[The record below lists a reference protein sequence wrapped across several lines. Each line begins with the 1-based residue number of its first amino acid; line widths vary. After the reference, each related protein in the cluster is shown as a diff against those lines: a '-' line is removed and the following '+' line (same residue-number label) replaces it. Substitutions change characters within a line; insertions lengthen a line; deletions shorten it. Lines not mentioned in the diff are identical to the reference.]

1 MPQKTYADAGVN
13 SQEAASL
20 KETIGKVA
28 ESTFN
33 KQVLAL
39 HDGVLMFSDPTRF
52 KRPKTMFR
60 MKGYDKAVMVSS
72 VDGVGTKTKIAR
84 AMNNYSSLGVDL
96 VHHSV
101 NDILIRGAIP
111 LFFSDYIAMGKL
123 APAQVEAIV
132 QGLAQACGEVNC
144 VLIGGETA
152 EMPGVYYPGE
162 VDIVGFIVGA
172 VEEEAIIDINTIAP
186 GDIIVAIPSSG
197 LHTNGYSLVRAI
209 FNLDNDES
217 PLQKFYPELGKTL
230 GEALLEPHRCYLK
243 QLKPWLPKK
252 IREEWQNLKTL
263 KGLAHITGGG
273 ISGNLTRT
281 LPKGFAARIRK
292 ASWQVPPLFR
302 IIQEAG
308 PVAEDEMFRTFNM
321 GIGMAIVLSPT
332 DVANFVAS
340 VPGAFTIGEIVEGE
354 RRVILD

>member
-1 MPQKTYADAGVN
+1 MVHKTYADAGVDI
-13 SQEAASL
+13 QEAASL
-20 KETIGKVA
+20 KERIGKVA
-28 ESTFN
+28 ETTFT

-39 HDGVLMFSDPTRF
+39 YDEVGLFCDPSRF
-52 KRPKTMFR
+52 KRFKALFR
-60 MKGYDKAVMVSS
+60 FKGFDKAVLVSS
-72 VDGVGTKTKIAR
+72 VDGVGTKTKIAT
-84 AMNNYSSLGVDL
+84 AMNNYGLLGVDL

-111 LFFSDYIAMGKL
+111 LFFLDYIAMGKL
-123 APAQVEAIV
+123 VPEKVEAIA
-132 QGLAQACGEVNC
+132 QGLAEACREVDC
-144 VLIGGETA
+144 ALIGGETA

-162 VDIVGFIVGA
+162 IDIVGFIVGA
-172 VEEEAIIDINTIAP
+172 AEEDALIDSNTIAP
-186 GDIIVAIPSSG
+186 GDIIVALPSSG
-197 LHTNGYSLVRAI
+197 LHTNGYSLVRAV

-230 GEALLEPHRCYLK
+230 GAALLEPHRCYLR

-252 IREEWQNLKTL
+252 TKEGWQNKKL

-273 ISGNLTRT
+273 LAGNLTRT
-281 LPKGFAARIRK
+281 LPQGFAAHIRK

-302 IIQEAG
+302 LIQKAG
-308 PVAEDEMFRTFNM
+308 PVDEDEMFRTFNM

-332 DVANFVAS
+332 DANVFVAS
-340 VPGAFTIGEIVEGE
+340 VPDAFSIGEIVEGE

>member
-1 MPQKTYADAGVN
+1 MEQKTYADAGVN
-13 SQEAASL
+13 IQKATSL
-20 KETIGKVA
+20 KETIGRFA
-28 ESTFN
+28 ESTFT
-33 KQVLAL
+33 KQVLCL
-39 HDGVLMFSDPTRF
+39 HDEVGLLFDPSRF
-52 KRPKTMFR
+52 KRFKALFR
-60 MKGYDKAVMVSS
+60 MKGFNKAVLVSS
-72 VDGVGTKTKIAR
+72 VDGVGTKTKIAT
-84 AMNNYSSLGVDL
+84 AMNNYSSLGADL

-111 LFFSDYIAMGKL
+111 LFFLDYIGMGKL
-123 APAQVEAIV
+123 VPEQVEPIV
-132 QGLAQACGEVNC
+132 QGLAQACCEVGC
-144 VLIGGETA
+144 ALIGGETA
-152 EMPGVYYPGE
+152 EMPGIYYPGDI
-162 VDIVGFIVGA
+162 DIVGFIVGV
-172 VEEEAIIDINTIAP
+172 VEEEAVVDSNTIVP
-186 GDIIVAIPSSG
+186 GDIIIALPSSG

-230 GEALLEPHRCYLK
+230 GAALLEPHRCYLH

-252 IREEWQNLKTL
+252 TKEGWQNLKKL

-273 ISGNLTRT
+273 LHGNLTRT
-281 LPKGFAARIRK
+281 LPQGFAARIRK

-302 IIQEAG
+302 LIQKAG

-332 DVANFVAS
+332 DATDFVAS
-340 VPGAFTIGEIVEGE
+340 VPDAFSIGEIVEGE

>member
-1 MPQKTYADAGVN
+1 MAQKTYADAGVN
-13 SQEAASL
+13 IQEAASL

-39 HDGVLMFSDPTRF
+39 HDEVGMFFDPSRF
-52 KRPKTMFR
+52 KRFKALFR
-60 MKGYDKAVMVSS
+60 MKGHEKTVMVSS

-84 AMNNYSSLGVDL
+84 AMNNYSSLGTDL

-111 LFFSDYIAMGKL
+111 LFFLDYIAMGKL
-123 APAQVEAIV
+123 VPAQVEAIV

-144 VLIGGETA
+144 ALIGGETA

-162 VDIVGFIVGA
+162 IDIVGFIVGA
-172 VEEEAIIDINTIAP
+172 VEEEAIIDSSTIAP
-186 GDIIVAIPSSG
+186 GDIIIALPSSG
-197 LHTNGYSLVRAI
+197 LHTNGYSLVRTI

-230 GEALLEPHRCYLK
+230 GAALLEPHRCYLK

-252 IREEWQNLKTL
+252 TKEEWQNLKKL

-273 ISGNLTRT
+273 LAGNLTRT

-292 ASWQVPPLFR
+292 ASWQLPPLFR

-308 PVAEDEMFRTFNM
+308 PVAEDEMYRVFNM

-332 DVANFVAS
+332 DAADFVAS
-340 VPGAFTIGEIVEGE
+340 VPDAFSIGDIVEGE